1 MYKKKKKET
10 KKSNLIKEI
19 KEIKIERL
27 SPEVLLK
34 NPVNVIANKNPVID
48 ANHTNLNTYAV
59 KEVSSGLIKHSEYD
73 MKEKPEGL

>member
-1 MYKKKKKET
+1 MLVQKKKKET

-48 ANHTNLNTYAV
+48 ANHTNLKHMMLKKCLVVLLNTQNM
-59 KEVSSGLIKHSEYD
+59 I
-73 MKEKPEGL
+73 